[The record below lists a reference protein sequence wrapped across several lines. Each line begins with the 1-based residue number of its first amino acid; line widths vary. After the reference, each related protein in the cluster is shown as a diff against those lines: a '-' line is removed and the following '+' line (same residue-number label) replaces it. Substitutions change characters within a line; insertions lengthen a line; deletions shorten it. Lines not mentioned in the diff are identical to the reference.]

1 MENFWSFP
9 VAGSIEDRLPV
20 NGAFGRSFRVGDF
33 QVDPDLDRIRGRG
46 EDKQLEPK
54 AMAVLTYLAERQGQV
69 VSARELIETIWSGR
83 PMGDNPVYRCI
94 SQLRRAFGDDPL
106 SPEFIVTVPTKGYR
120 LVAPVLPL
128 EEPRPG
134 PATDPT
140 GQGPVEVQ
148 ARKHKASG
156 KQVFLGI
163 GVVVALSLLV
173 VFWNTGLERPENGLP
188 VRSTDAVDFEAL
200 QNFTIGR
207 EMMVRRPA
215 GFLQSA
221 QDQFDRAI
229 ELDPGFAEAYA
240 ERAIVK
246 IFMAI
251 SSTPDPAIF
260 ESAQKDIR
268 TALSLNPQSAQAHAA
283 QGFLLQ
289 RANPPDFVA
298 SEEQL
303 RRAVNLDPSL
313 INAWNWL
320 STALLSQ
327 GLNNEAYQALRKAAL
342 IDPLA
347 PSIGANLAGRE
358 ARRGAFDEAE
368 KRLTVLLGVPQPAS
382 LIYVDL
388 SDLYRDTGRLSDALD
403 VARNRTMASV
413 RQGGRVE
420 GLSMIWS
427 LFSELGDRERA
438 DYWRDRQER
447 ESGDASMIR
456 LERIREELG
465 TAYPGYSI
473 SVDAFDKTL
482 IESGMDW
489 SDLAIETRIEY
500 GAMKALSGD
509 YAGAVEIL
517 EPALASSAQFR
528 LFNTDQEINAKHA
541 LAWAWL
547 QSGET
552 DRANALLESQDR
564 EFKQSDR
571 EGRLHRSSD
580 LFAYARNEVMLG
592 NHAHALDLL
601 EQAEETGWRG
611 YFHIEHDPRWD
622 ALRNESRFA
631 DVMDRVRAAIALQR
645 VRTETDRPDQDFIAS
660 LDAMILS
667 IDGQTTP
674 AQ

>member
-1 MENFWSFP
+1 M
-9 VAGSIEDRLPV
+9 AGVIEERLPV
-20 NGAFGRSFRVGDF
+20 NGASGRSFRIGDF
-33 QVDPDLDRIRGRG
+33 RVDPDLDRIRGRG
-46 EDKQLEPK
+46 EQKLLEPK

-69 VSARELIETIWSGR
+69 ISARELIETIWSGR

-120 LVAPVLPL
+120 LVVPVMPL
-128 EEPRPG
+128 DEPRPG
-134 PATDPT
+134 ATDLPV
-140 GQGPVEVQ
+140 QGPVEVQ

-156 KQVFLGI
+156 RHVLLGSA
-163 GVVVALSLLV
+163 VLVALSLAV
-173 VFWNTGLERPENGLP
+173 GYWDTHFERPGHGPP
-188 VRSTDAVDFEAL
+188 VGSRDSIDFEAL

-207 EMMVRRPA
+207 EMMVRRPP

-221 QDQFDRAI
+221 QEQFDRAI

-246 IFMAI
+246 IFIAI
-251 SSTPDPAIF
+251 SGTPDPAIF

-268 TALSLNPQSAQAHAA
+268 SALSLNPQSAQAHAA

-289 RANPPDFVA
+289 RASPPDFVA

-320 STALLSQ
+320 STALHSQ

-347 PSIGANLAGRE
+347 PSIGANLAARE
-358 ARRGAFDEAE
+358 ARRGMFDAAE

-413 RQGGRVE
+413 RQVGRVE
-420 GLSMIWS
+420 GLGMIWS
-427 LFSELGDRERA
+427 LFSVLGDRERA
-438 DYWRDRQER
+438 DYWRDRQKR
-447 ESGDASMIR
+447 ESGDVSMIR

-473 SVDAFDKTL
+473 SVEAFDETL
-482 IESGMDW
+482 DKSGMDW
-489 SDLAIETRIEY
+489 SELAIETRIEY

-509 YAGAVEIL
+509 YVGAVEIL
-517 EPALASSAQFR
+517 EPALASHSQSR
-528 LFNTDQEINAKHA
+528 LFNTDQEINIKHA
-541 LAWAWL
+541 LVWAWL
-547 QSGET
+547 QTGET
-552 DRANALLESQDR
+552 GRANALLGSLDR
-564 EFKQSDR
+564 EFQQNDQ
-571 EGRLHRSSD
+571 EGRLHLSSD
-580 LFAYARNEVMLG
+580 LFAFARNEVLLG
-592 NHAHALDLL
+592 NRARALDLL
-601 EQAEETGWRG
+601 EQAEEAGWRG

-631 DVMDRVRAAIALQR
+631 DVLDRVRAAIALQR

-660 LDAMILS
+660 LDTMILS
-667 IDGQTTP
+667 TVGQTTP
-674 AQ
+674 AH